1 MLSWGLTV
9 VLAAIAGLHFY
20 WAFGGLWPCDDERS
34 LVRTVI
40 GHADRKRMPPFWM
53 TIVVAVML
61 AAMTSWPL
69 VLAGLAWAIVGLP
82 LMIAGSAILTALFLT
97 RGVAGYVPAWRR
109 LYPVQPF
116 ARLDRTLYSPL
127 CLVPGTGFLAL
138 TLKQGGI

>member
-1 MLSWGLTV
+1 
-9 VLAAIAGLHFY
+9 
-20 WAFGGLWPCDDERS
+20 
-34 LVRTVI
+34 
-40 GHADRKRMPPFWM
+40 M

-61 AAMTSWPL
+61 AAMASWPL

-127 CLVPGTGFLAL
+127 CLVLGTGFLAL